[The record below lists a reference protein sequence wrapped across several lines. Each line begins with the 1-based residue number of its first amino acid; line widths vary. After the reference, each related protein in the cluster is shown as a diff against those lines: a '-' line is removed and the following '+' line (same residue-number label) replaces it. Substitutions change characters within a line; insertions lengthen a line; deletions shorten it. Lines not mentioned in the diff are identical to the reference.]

1 MNFSGSN
8 YCGLSPHGADVCSEL
23 GVAAALLPGALC
35 TMGSQTLVVVGAV
48 VSSRVAPHLACTRT
62 PAFVFDR

>member
-8 YCGLSPHGADVCSEL
+8 YRGLSPHGADVCSEL
-23 GVAAALLPGALC
+23 GVAAASLWPGCPLC
-35 TMGSQTLVVVGAV
+35 TMVVVV
-48 VSSRVAPHLACTRT
+48 TDSEPCLACTRT